1 VSARLVTSYCPRM
14 PNEFHGF
21 SVKTNNLV
29 CDPVSLPPAIEFVR
43 YADRKINHNFS
54 LAIIV
59 LNDMFCPRCGKAD
72 QLPETYCRQCGVFLP
87 DLSKPVKREI
97 PPEAH
102 LKANTVLNSLTI
114 IVSFTL
120 SFLLFAIIPD
130 KHPLIYVTAGLLI
143 AIGAWHI
150 QTLIRTQKLK
160 KQWKRRTP
168 LTEIQ
173 APSSETQAAAFKSAS
188 TAELL
193 DQADFAGTLPASV
206 TEHTTRH
213 LVERSQPK
221 TS

>member
-1 VSARLVTSYCPRM
+1 
-14 PNEFHGF
+14 
-21 SVKTNNLV
+21 
-29 CDPVSLPPAIEFVR
+29 
-43 YADRKINHNFS
+43 
-54 LAIIV
+54 
-59 LNDMFCPRCGKAD
+59 MFCPRCGKAD

-87 DLSKPVKREI
+87 DLSKPIKHEI
-97 PPEAH
+97 PPEEH

-120 SFLLFAIIPD
+120 SFLLFAVIPD

-173 APSSETQAAAFKSAS
+173 AAPSEAQPETQPAFKSAS

-206 TEHTTRH
+206 TEHTTRQ
-213 LVERSQPK
+213 LAERPQPK
-221 TS
+221 VS

>member
-1 VSARLVTSYCPRM
+1 
-14 PNEFHGF
+14 
-21 SVKTNNLV
+21 
-29 CDPVSLPPAIEFVR
+29 
-43 YADRKINHNFS
+43 
-54 LAIIV
+54 
-59 LNDMFCPRCGKAD
+59 MFCPRCGKAE
-72 QLPETYCRQCGVFLP
+72 QLPETYCRQCGLFLP

-97 PPEAH
+97 PPEEH

-120 SFLLFAIIPD
+120 AFMLLAIIPN

-150 QTLIRTQKLK
+150 QTFIRTQQLK

-173 APSSETQAAAFKSAS
+173 AAETQPAFKSAS

-193 DQADFAGTLPASV
+193 DQANFADSIPASV
-206 TEHTTRH
+206 TENTTRH
-213 LVERSQPK
+213 LAERSQLK
-221 TS
+221 VS